1 MAPEP
6 DEEERGEDVRPL
18 EGLPATFEELNVPD
32 WLCACLRKGTESRG
46 FGFYGPTPVQQTVI
60 PLCRYSRHLVV
71 QAKSGTGKTIAF
83 ASAAVSKSC
92 SPPSWSVILA
102 PTRELAM

>member
-1 MAPEP
+1 MK
-6 DEEERGEDVRPL
+6 D
-18 EGLPATFEELNVPD
+18 
-32 WLCACLRKGTESRG
+32 
-46 FGFYGPTPVQQTVI
+46 TVLSL

-102 PTRELAM
+102 PTRELAMQHEEVVRRILTEPKAIFQPVSLKMVRRILEEIWS